1 MDDLMGVPP
10 ESTWVD
16 IDLDEDGR
24 TTLHLVHRDLPP
36 DSAELHHDGWDH
48 FLTPFARRLSAH

>member
-1 MDDLMGVPP
+1 MGVPP